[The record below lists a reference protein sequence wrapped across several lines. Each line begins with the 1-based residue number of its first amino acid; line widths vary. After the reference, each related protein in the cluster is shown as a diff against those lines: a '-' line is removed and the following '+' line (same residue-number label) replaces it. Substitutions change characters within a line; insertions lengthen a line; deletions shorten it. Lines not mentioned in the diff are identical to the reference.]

1 MKIKICGITRYEDVS
16 KCEASGANLIGYINI
31 ERSERYVK
39 TRRIKELV
47 STMRNREKA
56 VLVLEPENP
65 GEAVM
70 KMKKTGIRNVQLHSL
85 TSKEIKY
92 LRWIEDFHR
101 NALESNVNII
111 RAVGLSDESLYS
123 LNGSEFVL
131 SNSKKEEIEG
141 FAKTCDAILFDYQ
154 INGKTGGTGGQIPIN
169 IVLES
174 IKIAKSSNRNVDIFL
189 AGGLNSEIIRKKKD
203 ILKMVIDYVD
213 VNSGVESAPG
223 IKNPDQVDD
232 LMKIRALI

>member
-16 KCEASGANLIGYINI
+16 KCEALGANLIGYINI

-174 IKIAKSSNRNVDIFL
+174 IKIAKNSNRNVDIFL